1 MANEKVTNVEEQVE
15 EQAIPEAG
23 QDVPES
29 ISLVELQTLLQI
41 VDLASQRGAQNPQRL
56 RGAFRG
62 AFRGAEMTQVGA
74 IFDKLNAFLS
84 YVDAQQEANAEAN
97 AEEGDSEEAEA
108 SAESE

>member
-29 ISLVELQTLLQI
+29 ISLVDLQTLLQI
-41 VDLASQRGAQNPQRL
+41 VDLASQ
-56 RGAFRG
+56 RG

-84 YVDAQQEANAEAN
+84 YVAAQQEANAEAN

-108 SAESE
+108 PAESE

>member
-1 MANEKVTNVEEQVE
+1 MANEEVTNVEEQVE

-29 ISLVELQTLLQI
+29 ISLVDLQTLLQI
-41 VDLASQRGAQNPQRL
+41 VDLASQ
-56 RGAFRG
+56 RG

-84 YVDAQQEANAEAN
+84 YVAAQQEANAEAN

>member
-1 MANEKVTNVEEQVE
+1 MANEEVTNVEEQVE

-29 ISLVELQTLLQI
+29 ISLVDLQTLLQI
-41 VDLASQRGAQNPQRL
+41 VDLASQ
-56 RGAFRG
+56 RG

-84 YVDAQQEANAEAN
+84 YVAAQQEANAEAN

-108 SAESE
+108 PAESE